1 MNARLPKRA
10 ALFLLATAVSLSLIA
25 APGASSTMSAGA
37 SLRVSPGDDYVGG
50 QAVTFSG
57 NIGLGGVRTIRLQ
70 SHMDRPGD
78 SWESIDG
85 FSAKTQ
91 SNGDFSFVHPA
102 PAMFGIRYRVV
113 SGKAA
118 TPGWTFEAL
127 SQDLTLEAATQPVT
141 GVPFVLE
148 VDTTPTLRRRPDTI
162 GLRPIPGRGLT
173 LQRRV
178 DGDTWEQVARTEVSQ
193 YGTARFHVTEPD
205 PGMVVYRAVQ
215 ENWHEGGNRIGWFP
229 SFPLYVRV
237 QDLSGRAAGSTS
249 AALSSSSRTM
259 ACHQPVVGDAAT
271 NTAAGVRGWAP
282 SLFDFAWVAGES
294 LTSPPYRGTRKQ
306 GRWVDYTDGGG
317 RVNKHNG
324 GLMLDSKR
332 ENDCG
337 NGDFGTTRA
346 TLQGNP
352 MTYGRWEVRLR
363 LKSDETRDRDYRTM
377 VQLVP
382 ERESDY
388 ACGTRNITIAEM
400 RPHSSRVSFGANARS
415 KRWKGVKSVGGAVN
429 NRSLVFAVE
438 VTKKR
443 VSWFLGGKVIGSVKS
458 RAASSD
464 VPMTLRLSMVG
475 DGNHEM
481 NHTELI
487 SDWQRA
493 FPLGRGKVVTSGKK
507 LKQSTLKSSC

>member
-1 MNARLPKRA
+1 M
-10 ALFLLATAVSLSLIA
+10 
-25 APGASSTMSAGA
+25 
-37 SLRVSPGDDYVGG
+37 
-50 QAVTFSG
+50 
-57 NIGLGGVRTIRLQ
+57 
-70 SHMDRPGD
+70 
-78 SWESIDG
+78 
-85 FSAKTQ
+85 
-91 SNGDFSFVHPA
+91 
-102 PAMFGIRYRVV
+102 
-113 SGKAA
+113 
-118 TPGWTFEAL
+118 
-127 SQDLTLEAATQPVT
+127 
-141 GVPFVLE
+141 
-148 VDTTPTLRRRPDTI
+148 
-162 GLRPIPGRGLT
+162 
-173 LQRRV
+173 
-178 DGDTWEQVARTEVSQ
+178 
-193 YGTARFHVTEPD
+193 GTFHVTEPN
-205 PGMVVYRAVQ
+205 PGLVVYRAVQ
-215 ENWHEGGNRIGWFP
+215 QDWHQDGNKIGWFP

-237 QDLSGRAAGSTS
+237 QDPQDKAAGLAVTTPASSGRE
-249 AALSSSSRTM
+249 L

-282 SLFDFAWVAGES
+282 SVFDFAWVAGES

-306 GRWVDYTDGGG
+306 GRWVDYTDGAG

-346 TLQGNP
+346 TLQGNS

-363 LKSDETRDRDYRTM
+363 LKSDEQADRDYRTM

-382 ERESDY
+382 ERASDY
-388 ACGTRNITIAEM
+388 ACGGHNITIADM
-400 RPHSSRVSFGANARS
+400 KPHSSMVRFGANAMS
-415 KRWKGVKSVGGAVN
+415 KRWTGAKSAGGVVN

-443 VSWFLGGKVIGSVKS
+443 VSWLLGGKVIGSVKS

-493 FPLGRGKVVTSGKK
+493 FPLARGKMVTSGKK
-507 LKQSTLKSSC
+507 LKPGRLNVFLLNLGCGRLTLGG